1 MKTGLVLLFCV
12 VASAGAGAAQTVN
25 GPGDDVLC
33 GNYTPPR
40 LLTADQ
46 LRNRPDQKFP
56 QPAPLPQP
64 GHRSPHSYRSVSQEL
79 RILPDGTRICG
90 VPFISAFYIDSSGR
104 MRNESNFDTA
114 GLDGKRIPTRAR
126 IEDPVAGTLY
136 YLDLV
141 KHTAYRLHP
150 PPFRPPP
157 PNDRGVRQPFP
168 AITPNS
174 QNLGIHMFDGLPVE
188 GMLYT
193 YTAIPSGGSQ
203 PISTTTETWAFR
215 DADGGSTTLLTKN
228 SSPTTQ
234 RTTAMLNFSTADP
247 DPSLFRVP
255 DGWNVVE
262 AQVRQPSPSNGGP
275 AYAADGFHYYI
286 RAGGTTYE
294 YVVQDAPYSA
304 ERITERTN
312 AILKTSVQEA
322 PLKLYRDSAG
332 RMRIDRQLTQYYG
345 DKVPAPLF
353 SEITDPVDGVLIV
366 LDPTHRIAHRFA
378 LGPMEQSPR
387 LNFFTGSNPRGTL
400 YSEKDLGEDSL
411 EGVPVSGELRTW
423 RTPAG
428 IDGNDREYT
437 QTSETW
443 YSTKLKVIILE
454 KTHGATEDTVIRL
467 TRLSQEEPDHSLFE
481 IPAGYTVVDEKGTVA
496 ITVVQP

>member
-1 MKTGLVLLFCV
+1 
-12 VASAGAGAAQTVN
+12 
-25 GPGDDVLC
+25 
-33 GNYTPPR
+33 
-40 LLTADQ
+40 
-46 LRNRPDQKFP
+46 
-56 QPAPLPQP
+56 
-64 GHRSPHSYRSVSQEL
+64 
-79 RILPDGTRICG
+79 
-90 VPFISAFYIDSSGR
+90 
-104 MRNESNFDTA
+104 MRNESNFDMA
-114 GLDGKRIPTRAR
+114 GLDGKRAPTLAR

-141 KHTAYRLHP
+141 KHTAFLLHP
-150 PPFRPPP
+150 PPFRPVPP
-157 PNDRGVRQPFP
+157 PARAVRQPFP

-275 AYAADGFHYYI
+275 PYAADGFHYYI

-345 DKVPAPLF
+345 DKVPAPVF
-353 SEITDPVDGVLIV
+353 SEITDPVDNVFIV
-366 LDPTHRIAHRFA
+366 LDPAHRIAHRFS
-378 LGPMEQSPR
+378 LGHMAQSPR
-387 LNFFTGSNPRGTL
+387 IHTFSPTTTRGAKEST
-400 YSEKDLGEDSL
+400 KDLGEDTMD
-411 EGVPVSGELRTW
+411 GVAVSGELETW
-423 RTPAG
+423 LTPQGA
-428 IDGNDREYT
+428 DGNDRDYT
-437 QTSETW
+437 QSSESW
-443 YSTKLKVIILE
+443 YSTKLKVIMQE
-454 KTHGATEDTVIRL
+454 KIHSTSEDTVIRL
-467 TRLSQEEPDHSLFE
+467 THFSQEEPDHSLFE
-481 IPAGYTVVDEKGTVA
+481 IPAGYTVADEKGPVT
-496 ITVVQP
+496 ITVIQP